1 MFHLH
6 FFCFFVYRPAVC
18 LFFDYVCVCVFSFMI
33 SLPLH
38 KAAPE
43 ILAISG
49 NQTGYPGDV
58 VFIACTTFGRPQPVV
73 SFEPALQPFF
83 GESPPDSPITINQ
96 LITLSNGTDITFT
109 CIAENIAGRVTSTV
123 QVTALDYRC
132 PILADALADFQKN
145 NLTECPSVLQLQLGG
160 GLFQSFFSVFIPE
173 DGILHSLPLVLFQS
187 NPEIPLPGPQ
197 ELTFRVTVTNEPVVA
212 VPQRRKRDIVK
223 ILYERD
229 YHNAT
234 LNDGSITLEFSP
246 PVFAAQFNRLYYIN
260 LLTLT
265 DDPLFLPFNQAIQGP
280 LSYLQCPLSPP
291 LNPVN
296 NASCYLQ
303 LESWAAMEESFIEL
317 GCAEDTSVS
326 YRSYET
332 CLRVGDAQPV
342 VTGEVVVPSL
352 QLFQSYD
359 IPCPIEGAVRLLW
372 WRITSR
378 GSATPFESPSPFLRF
393 NPFTVEDMGYYYC
406 EGYGGGAYRDV
417 SEATTPVLLDVEGVT
432 RVAFSVAFEGEF
444 VDFGIPEVFS
454 ELAPMFRRPINNA
467 FINDGTSRLSISLL
481 DNVGSFEFPTIVNTR
496 NGSTIVDYIINVD
509 SSVFNGSV
517 VEIVNDTTFFL
528 ESNLATGFGP
538 ESSFSN
544 LGPES
549 SFFSNQIVPGS
560 VVVGSASSC
569 TASVVTGAFGT
580 LTFPTTPLDQT
591 ADSQERC
598 NEYTNNTPV
607 PRARRTCRGDFLS
620 PALWDDPV
628 LLDCFVGTDTNE
640 VLNNIARAVVTPDNV
655 TEYSYDVAEATS
667 NGGDIN
673 AEGIRAISIAL
684 QKIVDVMD
692 PSTEVT
698 NNTLQIVDNV
708 LGAPDTEF
716 VDAVDVEAPTRILD
730 FLEQQI
736 TLFQTQGDGNNLTIV
751 GSSIA
756 VVALQLPEASLL
768 QGLGFAALVS
778 PDDEQKSNLLNQLN
792 ENDTM
797 VYFNLDDIPKATVD
811 AAIFLPPDILGL
823 LPPYLLENGIVPVT
837 FLIFQTSKLFI
848 SPDQPYDLGG
858 GRRLAV
864 GTRIISATVE
874 GAVIEGLPRG
884 GEIETTFL
892 ELNVTR
898 ENEMIDNRTCVFW
911 DKIDQVGRWSSEGCR
926 REDNPED
933 NRIRCLCDHLTSFAV
948 LLDVSGDVGLYALDV
963 LGMIGCIISI
973 ICLVITLVTYLSMKK
988 LQSKQPQR
996 ILINLCVALLGLY
1009 LVFII
1014 GIDRRYPTGGCVV
1027 VGFLIH
1033 FFLLSSVS
1041 WMLVEAIN
1049 MYLLF
1054 VKVLNASV
1062 SRFMLK
1068 ASLCSY
1074 GLPLLVCIV
1083 TVAVDSSLYL
1093 GDGTYCF
1100 VKPGPALYYGVLLLV
1115 ALLLATNFIIF
1126 GLVMQRLS
1134 CRKSVAAHKTNQ
1146 ASRGETWKRVQ
1157 NAVAISVLLGLTWLF
1172 GFLAIGGAR
1181 LIFNILF
1188 LVFNSLQGF
1197 FVFLMFCVRQKE
1209 VREQWVRWLHCQFGD
1224 VKPGQRRSDDFVQA
1238 KYKKTES
1245 QEGRT
1250 SLATSNSQGIQLSS
1264 GGTLSTNASSITT

>member
-123 QVTALDYRC
+123 QVTAL
-132 PILADALADFQKN
+132 
-145 NLTECPSVLQLQLGG
+145 E
-160 GLFQSFFSVFIPE
+160 
-173 DGILHSLPLVLFQS
+173 
-187 NPEIPLPGPQ
+187 
-197 ELTFRVTVTNEPVVA
+197 
-212 VPQRRKRDIVK
+212 
-223 ILYERD
+223 
-229 YHNAT
+229 
-234 LNDGSITLEFSP
+234 
-246 PVFAAQFNRLYYIN
+246 
-260 LLTLT
+260 
-265 DDPLFLPFNQAIQGP
+265 
-280 LSYLQCPLSPP
+280 
-291 LNPVN
+291 
-296 NASCYLQ
+296 
-303 LESWAAMEESFIEL
+303 
-317 GCAEDTSVS
+317 
-326 YRSYET
+326 
-332 CLRVGDAQPV
+332 PV